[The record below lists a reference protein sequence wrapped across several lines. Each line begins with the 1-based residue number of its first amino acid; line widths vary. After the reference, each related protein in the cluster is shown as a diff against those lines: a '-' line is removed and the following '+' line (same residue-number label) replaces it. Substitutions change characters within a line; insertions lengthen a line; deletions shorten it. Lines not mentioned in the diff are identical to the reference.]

1 MSDVVTE
8 LVAEQRRR
16 LVGSILG
23 FMERE
28 IYPDLTVQQQVAVR
42 KKVLT
47 SVGVFS
53 DFTLDCIRACNKG
66 WVVNE
71 EAMRL
76 LNAINDQV
84 SADRFKDD

>member
-8 LVAEQRRR
+8 LVGEQRRR

-28 IYPDLTVQQQVAVR
+28 IYPDLTPLQQAQVR

-71 EAMRL
+71 EALRL
-76 LNAINDQV
+76 LHQINAQTASD
-84 SADRFKDD
+84 